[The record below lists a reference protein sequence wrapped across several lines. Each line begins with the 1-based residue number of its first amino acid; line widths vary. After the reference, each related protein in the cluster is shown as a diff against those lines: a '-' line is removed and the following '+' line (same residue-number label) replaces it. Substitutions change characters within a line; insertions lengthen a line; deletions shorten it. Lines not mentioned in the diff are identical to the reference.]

1 MLGWQNNHR
10 GRRARVDAKSPPSE
24 VTKLAEATTTAWI
37 IFIVSIV
44 ALLALDLGV
53 FNRRAHVIKPRE
65 ALMQVAF
72 FIGAAIVFNVG
83 IYLSMGTQP
92 GLEFTTGY
100 VMELMLSVDN
110 LFVIILIFGSFC
122 VPAQDQHKV
131 LFYGILGALV
141 FRFAFI
147 LVGVT
152 LVESFGF
159 ILYIF
164 GAFLIFTGIRMAI
177 EKEKENVEP
186 DHHIMVKFF
195 RRLFPVTKSYEGDKF
210 FVRRPNSKGKAVLWA
225 TPMFIALLVVESTD
239 IVFAVD
245 SIPAILGIT
254 TNAFIVFSSNAFAV
268 LGLRSLYFSLSHI
281 MNLFCYLKYG
291 LAGILTFVGVKM
303 LLPILDPE
311 FHFPVELSLAIIVS
325 ILGVAIVASWV
336 KTRRTGVC
344 PVVEEVQ
351 AETCPALTH
360 LQESVTKADGATGC
374 QGDGTCPSLKK
385 LEEMEGR
392 RE

>member
-1 MLGWQNNHR
+1 MEFRVSGLVLGQLPYQDC
-10 GRRARVDAKSPPSE
+10 GPLAE
-24 VTKLAEATTTAWI
+24 VTDTAWI
-37 IFIVSIV
+37 IFIVSII
-44 ALLALDLGV
+44 ALLVLDLGV
-53 FNRRAHVIKPRE
+53 FNRKAHVIKPRE

-72 FIGAAIVFNVG
+72 FIGAAVVFNVG
-83 IYLSMGTQP
+83 IYLSMGSTS

-100 VMELMLSVDN
+100 LMELMLSVDN

-147 LVGVT
+147 FVGVT

-164 GAFLIFTGIRMAI
+164 GAFLIITGIRMAI
-177 EKEKENVEP
+177 GKEKENVEP
-186 DHHIMVKFF
+186 DHHIMV
-195 RRLFPVTKSYEGDKF
+195 RLFRKFLPITKGYEGDKF
-210 FVRRPNSKGKAVLWA
+210 FVRRPGTGAKAGKMVLWA
-225 TPMFIALLVVESTD
+225 TPMFVALLVVESTD
-239 IVFAVD
+239 IIFAVD

-268 LGLRSLYFSLSHI
+268 LGLRSLYFSLSHV

-303 LLPILDPE
+303 LLPILDPN
-311 FHFPVELSLAIIVS
+311 FHFPVELSLAVIVS
-325 ILGVAIVASWV
+325 ILGVAIAASWL

-351 AETCPALTH
+351 ADACPALKDI
-360 LQESVTKADGATGC
+360 EGS
-374 QGDGTCPSLKK
+374 
-385 LEEMEGR
+385 EEK
-392 RE
+392 